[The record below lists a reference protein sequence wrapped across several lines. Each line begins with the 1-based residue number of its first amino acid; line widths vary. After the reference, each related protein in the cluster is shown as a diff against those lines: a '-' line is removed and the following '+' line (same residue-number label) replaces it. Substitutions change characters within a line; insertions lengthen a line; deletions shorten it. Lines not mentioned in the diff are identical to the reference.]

1 MKVFI
6 VLLVAASA
14 SAQSGIKFGD
24 QVQKAAADIGTR
36 LGLLGTQLGLNP
48 IAENGQNSQNSNSGL
63 TQGSGSGSQTGAF
76 TQGSSGQTP
85 TGRVPSGGE
94 FTGSFDQ
101 CCCVP
106 LAEEC
111 GDPLGRDLDYD
122 YDFVGSGLIDPRLKP
137 LQEAAAAATPKAN
150 AGLGLR
156 IVNRPQANTNSQQNT
171 CPSGQ
176 KACCYDSSVDHS
188 SFGRSCV
195 SPSGAQSLERISYGC
210 GERPVSSSV
219 KQCGTRQYSRPA
231 SGLQHGE
238 SSPGEFPWTC
248 LVLNSNNDFVGS
260 CAIIPDDSSNNNGA
274 GTRKVVTA
282 AHKLKNVQA
291 NELLKIRVGEYD
303 ASGFN
308 PPETTNHDEYTVVRL
323 LKHPQF
329 DARRLSN
336 DIAILYTQNPINLNK
351 PHVNTA
357 CLPSCKDQ
365 FSHTFNNGTGLRCW
379 VAGWGKNEVDGSF
392 QFIQHK
398 VDLPLVQSNSC
409 NSRLKSALNR
419 QRPNSGNRF
428 TLSDSEI
435 CAGGQ
440 VGKDACTGDGGSPL
454 VCQAQSGRWTVVGL
468 VTWGVGCASDVPGV
482 YARISHFI
490 QWINQN

>member
-1 MKVFI
+1 MRAFS
-6 VLLVAASA
+6 VLFLAASA
-14 SAQSGIKFGD
+14 LGQGIKFGGSTTGSNAN
-24 QVQKAAADIGTR
+24 VNTR
-36 LGLLGTQLGLNP
+36 LGLLGTSLGLSP
-48 IAENGQNSQNSNSGL
+48 TADSG
-63 TQGSGSGSQTGAF
+63 
-76 TQGSSGQTP
+76 GSSGLGGGSSAGGGQSGALTDGQGPQGPQGP

-94 FTGSFDQ
+94 FTGTFDQ

-106 LAEEC
+106 LQEQC
-111 GDPLGRDLDYD
+111 GDPLGRDFGDYD
-122 YDFVGSGLIDPRLKP
+122 DYDLVGSGLIDPRLKDP
-137 LQEAAAAATPKAN
+137 RRNATTRRDKLAQ
-150 AGLGLR
+150 GISTR

-176 KACCYDSSVDHS
+176 KACCYDTSVNLAAL
-188 SFGRSCV
+188 GRSCI
-195 SPSGAQSLERISYGC
+195 SPGQAGSLERVSYRC
-210 GERPVSSSV
+210 QENSV
-219 KQCGTRQYSRPA
+219 QASTKACGTRQFPRPVN
-231 SGLQHGE
+231 GLKHGE

-248 LVLNSNNDFVGS
+248 LVLNDNNDFIGS

-282 AHKLKNVQA
+282 AHKLKNVKK

-308 PPETTNHDEYTVVRL
+308 PPETVNHEEYTIVRL

-329 DARRLSN
+329 NSGRLSN
-336 DIAILYTQNPINLNK
+336 DIAILYTDRNINLNN
-351 PHVNTA
+351 PNVNTA
-357 CLPSCKDQ
+357 CLPSCRDQ
-365 FSHTFNNGTGLRCW
+365 FGFQFNNGTGLRCW
-379 VAGWGKNEVDGSF
+379 VAGWGKNEIDGSF

-398 VDLPLVQSNSC
+398 VDLPLVESNAC
-409 NSRLKSALNR
+409 NDDLKRALEK
-419 QRPNSGNRF
+419 QRPGSGRRF
-428 TLSDSEI
+428 NLHPSEI

-482 YARISHFI
+482 YARMSQFTS
-490 QWINQN
+490 WINAN